1 MKFKGQGKKEF
12 IVIRWDDFINAWK
25 AFTVPCTAKQAVW
38 MVNDAPSL
46 NLKALSLTDWKQMQ
60 GLTTA
65 DVPQVQWKHDAPFNS
80 EFLGAQKARN
90 GEDY

>member
-46 NLKALSLTDWKQMQ
+46 NLKAL
-60 GLTTA
+60 
-65 DVPQVQWKHDAPFNS
+65 
-80 EFLGAQKARN
+80 
-90 GEDY
+90 